1 MDKLNKESVA
11 LAIAEG
17 NEKIAEVI
25 AAKLAPISD
34 EFKKAFDA
42 IEKLNETQNSIL
54 NAKENKEDEL
64 KFKSFGEQLVD
75 IADSTKKNVMSAKLK
90 AIHNIDDAH
99 LGSFLIQQEFANHL
113 VGGMFETGILASRVK
128 TIETNSNMLSINSLK
143 EASRAT
149 GSRLGGL
156 RAYWEG
162 ELEAVTP
169 SNTTFKRQTLTL
181 DKIMGSFQASDEI
194 LEDAPFL
201 ESYIKSL
208 FMEEFGFQLDLA
220 ILKGTGTGSPLG
232 ILNSDCLLT
241 QDKSGDTNKNPT
253 VDELLAME
261 LKVLN
266 RTKAAWYGN
275 RSVLP
280 ALRALKINTN
290 FYAFTGQGLHG
301 LPTDQLLG
309 KEFIEVEQ
317 LPVNDTESGSLL
329 LADMSEYTIF
339 KKTGGVNVAS
349 SIHVDFLKELNT
361 FRFSMRITGRPNY
374 DEHIT
379 MFDGTTTT
387 SPFVVTG

>member
-1 MDKLNKESVA
+1 MDKLNKENIA

-17 NEKIAEVI
+17 NEKVAEQI
-25 AAKLAPISD
+25 AAQLSPITAEFKAAFETVEKLA
-34 EFKKAFDA
+34 K
-42 IEKLNETQNSIL
+42 TQNSIL
-54 NAKENKEDEL
+54 NAKSGKDDEL

-75 IADSTKKNVMSAKLK
+75 IASSSKKGVMSPKLK
-90 AIHNIDDAH
+90 AIR
-99 LGSFLIQQEFANHL
+99 
-113 VGGMFETGILASRVK
+113 ILSSRVK

-241 QDKSGDTNKNPT
+241 QDKSGDTNVNPT

-266 RTKAAWYGN
+266 RSKAAWYGN

-317 LPVNDTESGSLL
+317 LPANAAETQSLM
-329 LADMSEYTIF
+329 LANMDEYTVF
-339 KKTGGVNVAS
+339 KKTGGVKVAS

-361 FRFSMRITGRPNY
+361 FRFSMRVTGRPNY
-374 DEHIT
+374 DEYIT
-379 MFDGTTTT
+379 MFDGSTTT